1 MIILQRERPAPAS
14 LVGAR
19 ENYARPQQCCPGT
32 ANVMRCFGLN
42 SFPHAALPESSHVG
56 LSSLPGT
63 AFIQY
68 P

>member
-1 MIILQRERPAPAS
+1 
-14 LVGAR
+14 
-19 ENYARPQQCCPGT
+19 
-32 ANVMRCFGLN
+32 MRFFGLN